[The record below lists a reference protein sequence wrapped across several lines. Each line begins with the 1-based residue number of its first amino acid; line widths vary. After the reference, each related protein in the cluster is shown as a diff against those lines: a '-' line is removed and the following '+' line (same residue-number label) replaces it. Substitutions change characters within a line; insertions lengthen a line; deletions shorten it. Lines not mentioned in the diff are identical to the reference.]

1 MACMNQPVA
10 EDKAQLTGMTKPP
23 ILSLACLEQPD
34 AFSHQRGGPSF
45 ESRPMQRRL
54 TAILSADVAGYSA
67 LMEAAEAETLERLKI
82 NRGQVF
88 DPCIAA
94 HGGRLVKLMG
104 DGALV
109 EFTSVIAAVNCAL
122 AIQEATAS
130 VEPELAEAKRILY
143 RIGINLGDVIVDGD
157 DIYGEGVNVAARL
170 QSMAPVGG
178 IALSATVRDHV
189 VGKVPCAFED
199 LGEHTAKNME
209 RPVHV
214 FILRPAERVAVEE
227 PRTEPRHRVSICVL
241 PFANM
246 SGDPEQEYFS
256 DGITEDVITD
266 LSKVSALWVA
276 ARNTAFTFKGK
287 HVDVPQVARQLK
299 VSHVLEGSVR
309 KAGGRVR
316 ITAQLV
322 DGATGGH
329 IWAER
334 YDRDLNDIFA
344 LQDEIS
350 QAIVAALKLQLLPEE
365 KKAIEQRG
373 TTNPEAYK
381 LYLMARQYSITGNF
395 GSAHRSE
402 VIIRLCR
409 RAIEIDPN
417 YARPWA
423 LMAGAQI
430 KLRFFFG
437 REGDDG
443 LTAAERAIELDPN
456 LGEAHAAKARVLAQN
471 AHLDDARREMEIALR
486 LDPESYDVNVAA
498 GQLYYQMRQF
508 DEAILHFEKAAT
520 TVETDFSAAGMLV
533 SCHAAIGDKEG
544 ARRAARRALE
554 RCEKIVAVEPDN
566 GSAMGFAVGA
576 LAALGEAERAKEW
589 AERALLLDPD
599 NVNLRYNFA
608 CSLITDLHDYDA
620 ALDMLGS
627 RFETMGIE
635 VLNWVKSDPD
645 LDPVRDDPRFKAM
658 LAAAEAR
665 LAQS

>member
-1 MACMNQPVA
+1 M
-10 EDKAQLTGMTKPP
+10 
-23 ILSLACLEQPD
+23 
-34 AFSHQRGGPSF
+34 
-45 ESRPMQRRL
+45 RRL
-54 TAILSADVAGYSA
+54 TAILSADVAGYSS
-67 LMEAAEAETLERLKI
+67 LMEADEAGTLERLKV
-82 NRGQVF
+82 NRSRIF
-88 DPCIAA
+88 DPCVAA
-94 HGGRLVKLMG
+94 QGGRVVKLMG

-109 EFTSVIAAVNCAL
+109 EFGSVVAAVNCAL
-122 AIQEATAS
+122 AIQKATERA
-130 VEPELAEAKRILY
+130 EPERAEAKRIRY
-143 RIGINLGDVIVDGD
+143 RIGINLGDVIVEGD

-170 QSMAPVGG
+170 QTLAPAGG
-178 IALSATVRDHV
+178 IAVSLTVRDQV
-189 VGKVPCAFED
+189 AGKAPCAFED
-199 LGEHTAKNME
+199 LGEHTVKNLE
-209 RPVHV
+209 RPVRV
-214 FILRPAERVAVEE
+214 FAVHPADRNEGE
-227 PRTEPRHRVSICVL
+227 PRSETPRRLSVCVL

-256 DGITEDVITD
+256 DGISEDIITD

-329 IWAER
+329 VWAER

-350 QAIVAALKLQLLPEE
+350 QAIVAALKLRLLPEE

-373 TTNPEAYK
+373 TSDPEAYK

-395 GSAHRSE
+395 GSARRSE
-402 VIIRLCR
+402 AIIRLCR

-423 LMAGAQI
+423 LMASAQI
-430 KLRFFFG
+430 RLRFFFG

-443 LTAAERAIELDPN
+443 LTAAERALELDGN
-456 LGEAHAAKARVLAQN
+456 LAEAHSAKAQVLRQN
-471 AHLDDARREMEIALR
+471 ASFDDALREIEIALR
-486 LDPESYDVNVAA
+486 LDPESYDVNFAA
-498 GQLYYQMRQF
+498 GQLHYQMRRF

-520 TVETDFSAAGMLV
+520 IVETDFSAAGMLV
-533 SCHAAIGDKEG
+533 SCHTAIGDKEG

-589 AERALLLDPD
+589 AQRALLLDPD

-608 CSLITDLHDYDA
+608 CSLITDLHDFEA
-620 ALDMLGS
+620 ALDMLS
-627 RFETMGIE
+627 PRFETMGIE
-635 VLNWVKSDPD
+635 VLNWVRTDPD
-645 LDPVRDDPRFKAM
+645 LDPIRDHPRFKTM
-658 LAAAEAR
+658 LAAAEVR

>member
-1 MACMNQPVA
+1 
-10 EDKAQLTGMTKPP
+10 
-23 ILSLACLEQPD
+23 
-34 AFSHQRGGPSF
+34 
-45 ESRPMQRRL
+45 MQRRL
-54 TAILSADVAGYSA
+54 TAILSADVADYSG
-67 LMEAAEAETLERLKI
+67 LMEADEAGTLERLKV
-82 NRGQVF
+82 NRSRIF
-88 DPCIAA
+88 DPCVAA
-94 HGGRLVKLMG
+94 QGGRIVKLMG

-109 EFTSVIAAVNCAL
+109 EFGSVVAAVNCAL
-122 AIQEATAS
+122 AIQEATARA
-130 VEPELAEAKRILY
+130 EPERAEAKRIRY
-143 RIGINLGDVIVDGD
+143 RIGINLGDVIVEGD

-170 QSMAPVGG
+170 QALAPVGG
-178 IALSATVRDHV
+178 VAVSLTVRDHV

-199 LGEHTAKNME
+199 LGEHTVKNIE
-209 RPVHV
+209 RPVRV
-214 FILRPAERVAVEE
+214 FAVHSADPNEGE
-227 PRTEPRHRVSICVL
+227 QPKPGTPRRLSICVL

-256 DGITEDVITD
+256 DGISEDIITD

-329 IWAER
+329 VWAER

-350 QAIVAALKLQLLPEE
+350 QAIVAALKLKLLPEE

-373 TTNPEAYK
+373 TSDPEAYK

-395 GSAHRSE
+395 GNVRRNEA
-402 VIIRLCR
+402 IIRLCR

-423 LMAGAQI
+423 LMASAQI
-430 KLRFFFG
+430 RLRFFFG

-443 LTAAERAIELDPN
+443 LIAAERALELDGN
-456 LGEAHAAKARVLAQN
+456 LAEAHSSKAQVLRQN
-471 AHLDDARREMEIALR
+471 ADFDDALREIEIALR
-486 LDPESYDVNVAA
+486 LDPESYEVNFAA
-498 GQLYYQMRQF
+498 GQLNYVLRRF

-520 TVETDFSAAGMLV
+520 TVETDYSSAGMLV
-533 SCHAAIGDKEG
+533 SCYTAIGDKEG
-544 ARRAARRALE
+544 AHRAARRALE

-589 AERALLLDPD
+589 AERAILLDPD
-599 NVNLRYNFA
+599 NMNLRYNFA
-608 CSLITDLHDYDA
+608 CSLITDLHDFEA
-620 ALDMLGS
+620 ALHLLAP
-627 RFETMGIE
+627 RFETMGLE

-645 LDPVRDDPRFKAM
+645 LDPIRDHPRFKAM

>member
-1 MACMNQPVA
+1 
-10 EDKAQLTGMTKPP
+10 
-23 ILSLACLEQPD
+23 
-34 AFSHQRGGPSF
+34 
-45 ESRPMQRRL
+45 MQRRL
-54 TAILSADVAGYSA
+54 TAILSADVADYSG
-67 LMEAAEAETLERLKI
+67 LMEADEAGTLERLKV
-82 NRGQVF
+82 NRSRIF
-88 DPCIAA
+88 DPCVAA
-94 HGGRLVKLMG
+94 EGGRVVKLMG

-109 EFTSVIAAVNCAL
+109 EFGSVIAAVNCAV
-122 AIQEATAS
+122 AIQKAT
-130 VEPELAEAKRILY
+130 ERAESERAEGKRIRY
-143 RIGINLGDVIVDGD
+143 RIGINLGDVIVEGD

-170 QSMAPVGG
+170 QALAPVGG
-178 IALSATVRDHV
+178 IAVSATVRDQV
-189 VGKVPCAFED
+189 AGKAQCTFED
-199 LGEHTAKNME
+199 LGEHTVKNIE
-209 RPVHV
+209 RPVRV
-214 FILRPAERVAVEE
+214 FAVHPVERHEAGDSKTVT
-227 PRTEPRHRVSICVL
+227 PRRLSICVL
-241 PFANM
+241 PFSNM

-256 DGITEDVITD
+256 DGISEDIITD

-287 HVDVPQVARQLK
+287 HVDAPQIARQLK
-299 VSHVLEGSVR
+299 VSHLLEGSVR

-316 ITAQLV
+316 ITAQLI

-350 QAIVAALKLQLLPEE
+350 QAIVAALKLKLLPEE

-373 TTNPEAYK
+373 TTDPEAYK

-395 GSAHRSE
+395 GSARRSE
-402 VIIRLCR
+402 AIIRLCR

-430 KLRFFFG
+430 RLRFFFG
-437 REGDDG
+437 RETDDG
-443 LTAAERAIELDPN
+443 LAAAERAIELDAN
-456 LGEAHAAKARVLAQN
+456 LAEAHSARARVLGQNGRLGEAM
-471 AHLDDARREMEIALR
+471 REIEIALR
-486 LDPESYDVNVAA
+486 LDAESYEVNFAA
-498 GQLYYQMRQF
+498 GQLHYQMRRL
-508 DEAILHFEKAAT
+508 DEAILHFEKAAAAA
-520 TVETDFSAAGMLV
+520 ETDFSAAGMLV
-533 SCHAAIGDKEG
+533 SCYNAISDKEG

-620 ALDMLGS
+620 ALDMLGP
-627 RFETMGIE
+627 RFERMGIE

-645 LDPVRDDPRFKAM
+645 LDPVRDHPRFKAM

-665 LAQS
+665 LGQS

>member
-1 MACMNQPVA
+1 
-10 EDKAQLTGMTKPP
+10 
-23 ILSLACLEQPD
+23 
-34 AFSHQRGGPSF
+34 
-45 ESRPMQRRL
+45 MQRRL
-54 TAILSADVAGYSA
+54 TAILSADVAEYSG
-67 LMEAAEAETLERLKI
+67 LMEADEAGTLERLKV
-82 NRGQVF
+82 NRSRIF
-88 DPCIAA
+88 DPCVAA
-94 HGGRLVKLMG
+94 QGGRIVKLMG

-109 EFTSVIAAVNCAL
+109 EFGSVVAAVNCAL
-122 AIQEATAS
+122 AIQESTERA
-130 VEPELAEAKRILY
+130 EPERAEAKRIRY
-143 RIGINLGDVIVDGD
+143 RIGINLGDVIVEGD

-170 QSMAPVGG
+170 QALAPVGG
-178 IALSATVRDHV
+178 IAVSLTVRDQV
-189 VGKVPCAFED
+189 VGKAPCAFED
-199 LGEHTAKNME
+199 LGEHTVKNIE
-209 RPVHV
+209 RPVRV
-214 FILRPAERVAVEE
+214 FAVHSADRNEGDE
-227 PRTEPRHRVSICVL
+227 PKPGTPRRLSICVL

-256 DGITEDVITD
+256 DGISEDIITD

-329 IWAER
+329 VWAER

-350 QAIVAALKLQLLPEE
+350 QAIVAALKLRLLPEE

-373 TTNPEAYK
+373 TNDPEAYK
-381 LYLMARQYSITGNF
+381 LYLMARQYNITGNF
-395 GSAHRSE
+395 GNARRSE
-402 VIIRLCR
+402 AILRLCR

-423 LMAGAQI
+423 MMATAQI
-430 KLRFFFG
+430 NLRFWFG

-443 LTAAERAIELDPN
+443 LAAAERAIELDGN
-456 LGEAHAAKARVLAQN
+456 LAEAHAAKSQVLRQN
-471 AHLDDARREMEIALR
+471 ARFDDAVREIEIALR
-486 LDPESYDVNVAA
+486 LDPESYDVNLAA
-498 GQLYYQMRQF
+498 GQLHYVLRRF
-508 DEAILHFEKAAT
+508 DEAIRYWEKAAT
-520 TVETDFSAAGMLV
+520 IVETDFRSASMLV
-533 SCHAAIGDKEG
+533 SCHNAIGDKEG
-544 ARRAARRALE
+544 TRRTARRALE

-566 GSAMGFAVGA
+566 GSAMGFGVGA

-608 CSLITDLHDYDA
+608 CSLITDLHDYEA
-620 ALDMLGS
+620 ALDLLAP
-627 RFETMGIE
+627 RFETMPIE

-645 LDPVRDDPRFKAM
+645 LDPIRDHPRFKAM
-658 LAAAEAR
+658 LEAAEAR

>member
-1 MACMNQPVA
+1 
-10 EDKAQLTGMTKPP
+10 
-23 ILSLACLEQPD
+23 
-34 AFSHQRGGPSF
+34 
-45 ESRPMQRRL
+45 MQRRL
-54 TAILSADVAGYSA
+54 TAILSADVAGYSG
-67 LMEAAEAETLERLKI
+67 LMEADEAGTLERLKV
-82 NRGQVF
+82 NRSRIF
-88 DPCIAA
+88 EPCVAA
-94 HGGRLVKLMG
+94 QGGRVVKLMG

-109 EFTSVIAAVNCAL
+109 EFASVVAAVNCAL
-122 AIQEATAS
+122 AIQEATARA
-130 VEPELAEAKRILY
+130 EPERAEAKRIRY
-143 RIGINLGDVIVDGD
+143 RIGINLGDVIIEGD

-170 QSMAPVGG
+170 QSIAPVGG
-178 IALSATVRDHV
+178 IAVSATVRDQV
-189 VGKVPCAFED
+189 AGKAPCAFED
-199 LGEHTAKNME
+199 LGEHTVKNIE
-209 RPVHV
+209 RPVRV
-214 FILRPAERVAVEE
+214 FAVHAADRNEDEE
-227 PRTEPRHRVSICVL
+227 PKMGTPQRLSICVL

-256 DGITEDVITD
+256 DGISEDIITD

-329 IWAER
+329 VWAER

-350 QAIVAALKLQLLPEE
+350 QAIVVALKLKLLPEE

-373 TTNPEAYK
+373 TSDPEAYK

-395 GSAHRSE
+395 GSARRSE
-402 VIIRLCR
+402 AIIRLCR
-409 RAIEIDPN
+409 RATEIDPN

-423 LMAGAQI
+423 LMASAQI
-430 KLRFFFG
+430 RLRFFFG
-437 REGDDG
+437 REGDNG
-443 LTAAERAIELDPN
+443 LAAAERALELDAN

-471 AHLDDARREMEIALR
+471 ARLDDALREMEIALR
-486 LDPESYDVNVAA
+486 LDPESYDVNFAA
-498 GQLYYQMRQF
+498 GQLYYQMRRF
-508 DEAILHFEKAAT
+508 GDAILHFEKAAT
-520 TVETDFSAAGMLV
+520 TVETDFSAAGMLG
-533 SCHAAIGDKEG
+533 SCYTAIGDKEG
-544 ARRAARRALE
+544 ARRAARRSLE

-576 LAALGEAERAKEW
+576 LAVLGEAERAKEW
-589 AERALLLDPD
+589 AERAILLDPD
-599 NVNLRYNFA
+599 NINLRYNFA
-608 CSLITDLHDYDA
+608 CSLIVDLHDFEA
-620 ALDMLGS
+620 ALDMLAP

-635 VLNWVKSDPD
+635 VLNWVRSDPD
-645 LDPVRDDPRFKAM
+645 LDPIRDHPRFKTM